1 MKIEGKEYRTIWFDK
16 KSKVVKIIDQTKLPH
31 QFIIKELTTIK
42 DAIKINQDDEIGMEF
57 NLRGDNNDQI
67 TYSYMVTP
75 SGADDIEN
83 KKADGIFYGDEGF
96 YVGGTA
102 FIKEGN
108 IKADVVYQ
116 VGKVYETSH

>member
-1 MKIEGKEYRTIWFDK
+1 
-16 KSKVVKIIDQTKLPH
+16 
-31 QFIIKELTTIK
+31 
-42 DAIKINQDDEIGMEF
+42 
-57 NLRGDNNDQI
+57 
-67 TYSYMVTP
+67 MVTP

-83 KKADGIFYGDEGF
+83 KKADGTFYGDEGF

-116 VGKVYETSH
+116 VEKVFDSAN